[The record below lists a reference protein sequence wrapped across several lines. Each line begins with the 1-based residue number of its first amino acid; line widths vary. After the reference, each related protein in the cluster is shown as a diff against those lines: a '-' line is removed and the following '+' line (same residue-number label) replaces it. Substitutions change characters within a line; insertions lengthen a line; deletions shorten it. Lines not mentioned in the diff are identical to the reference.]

1 MVKELI
7 PWAALLF
14 AVACFVLYA
23 VLSLA
28 PLRLAQKQFKEDR
41 AAGAANRELVAPPG
55 IGFADLVTAFAAL
68 VEGLAKAGPALWALI
83 GSMLFLLIAGFAAG
97 VFTTT

>member
-1 MVKELI
+1 MVKDLI
-7 PWAALLF
+7 PGAALIF
-14 AVACFVLYA
+14 AVLCFLLYLVLT
-23 VLSLA
+23 LA
-28 PLRLAQKQFKEDR
+28 PLRMARKEYKER
-41 AAGAANRELVAPPG
+41 AAASAKRELVAPP

-97 VFTTT
+97 VFTTA

>member
-1 MVKELI
+1 MVKDLI
-7 PWAALLF
+7 PGAALLF
-14 AVACFVLYA
+14 AVLCFALYVVLT
-23 VLSLA
+23 LA
-28 PLRLAQKQFKEDR
+28 PLRLARKEYSER
-41 AAGAANRELVAPPG
+41 QAKSAANKELAPPG

-97 VFTTT
+97 VFTTA

>member
-1 MVKELI
+1 MKDVF

-14 AVACFVLYA
+14 AVVTFVLYI

-28 PLRLAQKQFKEDR
+28 PLWLARKEYKEKQAK
-41 AAGAANRELVAPPG
+41 AGAKKEIAAPPA
-55 IGFADLVTAFAAL
+55 IGFADLVTALAAL

-97 VFTTT
+97 VFTTA